1 MDKQKIPCCFVV
13 RTKLWK
19 VERMLSTAVLAQEAL
34 NDKIDSEDKEI
45 RGELKELRIMGYR
58 WIRNRRRSLT
68 KYFVDVGSWQ

>member
-19 VERMLSTAVLAQEAL
+19 VERMRSTAVLAQEAL

>member
-19 VERMLSTAVLAQEAL
+19 VERMRSTAVLAQEAL
-34 NDKIDSEDKEI
+34 NDKIDSEDKGI